1 MKNTNVLTIS
11 KNRKIESIVCNIF
24 CILSLF
30 AFGYISIISLFQTS
44 VIDPQ
49 NYSGEVI
56 LFNWDLIPINFL
68 VLIVFGFAMYKLCS
82 VFNVFAKIKMKYMYI
97 ALSVYVLVV
106 GFLWVTSVTSI
117 PAADSQSVFDAASKA
132 AVNDYSSLVN
142 GSNFHNHEFYK
153 DVCYFNY
160 YPFQL
165 GFVLISEIVLR
176 IFGVSSSMP
185 LQYINV
191 ICVALSYVAVAK
203 ISKLVFKKRSIEFF
217 TIVFL
222 FLCLQPVLFCTFV
235 YGNIIGMCC
244 AIWASYFMIKYFQG
258 NNYLF
263 LIPASA
269 LLIVATLAKYNN
281 LIYLVA
287 FVIMLLIHMIRSKK
301 WVNVLIAIGL
311 CIVTIGSSNLVIM
324 SYEARANTKFY
335 DGISQTMYL
344 NMGLGES
351 QMAPGWFNFSTM
363 TIYQNNNFDTNLSNQ
378 VAQAELSQKLG
389 KFTSDPGYAVDFF
402 SKKVSSQWNETTY
415 ESIWVSKVKAHTN
428 EVNGAVESVYNKSLG
443 QFLGIYFD
451 QYMQILFLL
460 FALGLG
466 LLLFKNKANVETML
480 LPLVLLGAFGYHM
493 LFEGKSQYVLTYIIL
508 LIPTASY
515 GLNTIF
521 CDNYSKI
528 KNIFSK
534 LENLNKKQK
543 ES

>member
-1 MKNTNVLTIS
+1 MKQTNIS
-11 KNRKIESIVCNIF
+11 IINKRNKVESIVTNIF
-24 CILSLF
+24 CILSLL
-30 AFGYISIISLFQTS
+30 AFGYVSIISLFQTS

-56 LFNWDLIPINFL
+56 LFNWDMIPINFL
-68 VLIVFGFAMYKLCS
+68 VLVVFAFAMYKLCS
-82 VFNVFAKIKMKYMYI
+82 VFNVFAKINMKYMYI
-97 ALSVYVLVV
+97 ALTAYVLIV

-132 AVNDYSSLVN
+132 AVNDYSSFVN
-142 GSNFHNHEFYK
+142 GSNFYNHEFYK

-165 GFVLISEIVLR
+165 GFVLITELVLR

-185 LQYINV
+185 MQYLNV
-191 ICVALSYVAVAK
+191 ICVALAYIAIAK
-203 ISKLVFKKRSIEFF
+203 ISKVIFKKRSIEFF
-217 TIVFL
+217 TLVFL
-222 FLCLQPVLFCTFV
+222 FMCLQPILFCTFV

-244 AIWASYFMIKYFQG
+244 AIWATYFMIKYFQG
-258 NNYLF
+258 NNYLL
-263 LIPASA
+263 LIPSA
-269 LLIVATLAKYNN
+269 VLLIVATLAKYNN

-301 WVNVLIAIGL
+301 WLNALVAIGL
-311 CIVTIGSSNLVIM
+311 CVVTISSSNLVIM

-351 QMAPGWFNFSTM
+351 SMAPGWFNFSTM
-363 TIYQNNNFDTNLSNQ
+363 SIYQNNNFDTELSNQ
-378 VAQAELSQKLG
+378 AAKAELSQKIN
-389 KFTSDPGYAVDFF
+389 KFTSNPGYAVDFF
-402 SKKVSSQWNETTY
+402 SKKVASQWNETTY
-415 ESIWVSKVKAHTN
+415 ESIWVSKVKSHTN
-428 EVNGAVESVYNKSLG
+428 EINGAVESVYNKSLG

-460 FALGLG
+460 FAIGLG
-466 LLLFKNKANVETML
+466 LLLFKNKTDVETML
-480 LPLVLLGAFGYHM
+480 LPLILLGAFGYHM

-508 LIPTASY
+508 LIPIASY
-515 GLNTIF
+515 ALNTLF

-528 KNIFSK
+528 KNALGKFEK
-534 LENLNKKQK
+534 LNKNA
-543 ES
+543 